1 MSVSPDALD
10 DFIDQISVVK
20 SPNDSVNFYAVD
32 NCQSLGNAN
41 EIRRRNLRL
50 FLNEMAQYKP
60 ELLLV
65 GEAPGYR
72 GCLLT
77 GIPFTSEI
85 LLLEGVSSSQRKM
98 GTPGKTRWKLFDRHQ
113 GYRTITSNEPPQKE
127 ATATMVWN
135 FLRDLPVPP
144 LVWNAYPFH
153 PHRKDR
159 INTNRPPTI
168 NELAIGNPF
177 LAYLIKVFEINK
189 VIAVGNKAH
198 KALKMAGIVGK
209 KVRHPSHGGKTEF
222 EQELAILLD
231 MPIF

>member
-10 DFIDQISVVK
+10 DFIDQIAVVK
-20 SPNDSVNFYAVD
+20 SPNNSVNFYAAD
-32 NCQSLGNAN
+32 NCQGLGKEN

-50 FLNEMAQYKP
+50 YLNEMAQYNP
-60 ELLLV
+60 EVLLV

-85 LLLEGVSSSQRKM
+85 LLLEGVSSSQHMM
-98 GTPGKTRWKLFDRHQ
+98 GAPGKTRWKLFDRHQ
-113 GYRTITSNEPPQKE
+113 GYRTITPNDIPQKE

-135 FLRDLPVPP
+135 FLRNLPVPP

-159 INTNRPPTI
+159 RNTNRPPTT
-168 NELAIGNPF
+168 NELAFGNPF
-177 LAYLIKVFEINK
+177 LACLIKVFEINR

-198 KALKMAGIVGK
+198 RALNMAGIVGK

-222 EQELAILLD
+222 EHKLAILLNI
-231 MPIF
+231 PIF